1 MRTASVPSLDLADVQ
16 GFVKSGYTSLGY
28 ARYLMYAFGNGSA
41 GSAFLSTLLPAVT
54 RADQRN
60 VSIVTQ
66 VALTSSGLAGLGLNQ
81 DQLALFSQEFTAG
94 MTTPARSHF
103 LGDIDDHDPSRWS
116 WGGPRNPQIDVLV
129 LCFAATSTELDEHTS
144 GIDAAADRLGLTTA
158 ARLDTQQWSETEPFG
173 FRDGISQ
180 PFIAELSSA
189 SATRPT
195 ADTAVELGEFL
206 LGYPNAYGN
215 LTDRPVLPAAADPGH
230 VLPSVDPSTNRA
242 ANTADLGRNGTYLVF
257 RSLRQDVA
265 GFRAYLDQAA
275 GATGSDAASVAA
287 KFVGRWAGGAPLAL
301 SPDGDRAEL
310 SLANDFGYAQEDPDG
325 VGCPLGAH
333 VRRANPRDFIDGQA
347 QHNSVTNRHRLLRRG
362 RKFGTGSDGMEAVGL
377 HFIALNANLSRQY
390 EFVQHSWINNPKF
403 NGLYDDIDPIS
414 GVRADG
420 ATSFTV
426 QGRPIRTR
434 YRELPA
440 FVTTEGGAYFFLPGL
455 QALAFLA
462 GLATTAP
469 QT

>member
-1 MRTASVPSLDLADVQ
+1 MTTASAPGLDLADVQ
-16 GFVKSGYTSLGY
+16 GFVKSGYTSLGH
-28 ARYLMYAFGNGSA
+28 ARYLMYAFPNGA
-41 GSAFLSTLLPAVT
+41 GGSAFLSALLPAVT

-60 VSIVTQ
+60 LSVVTQ
-66 VALTSSGLAGLGLNQ
+66 VALTSSGLAGVGLKQ
-81 DQLALFSQEFTAG
+81 AELELFSQEFTAG

-103 LGDIDDHDPSRWS
+103 LGDVDDHDPIRWS
-116 WGGPRNPQIDVLV
+116 WGGPRNLQVDVLV
-129 LCFAATSTELDEHTS
+129 LCFAATPLELEEHTS
-144 GIDAAADRLGLTTA
+144 AIEAAADRFGLRTA

-180 PFIAELSSA
+180 PLVAELSATSA
-189 SATRPT
+189 ARSP

-230 VLPSVDPSTNRA
+230 VLPSIDASTNRA
-242 ANTADLGRNGTYLVF
+242 GNTADLGRNGTYLVF

-275 GATGSDAASVAA
+275 EATGRDAAAVGA

-301 SPDGDRAEL
+301 SPDEDRAEL
-310 SLANDFGYAQEDPDG
+310 SVANDFGYAQQDPNG
-325 VGCPLGAH
+325 VRCPLGAH
-333 VRRANPRDFIDGQA
+333 VRRANPRDFLDGRPQSS
-347 QHNSVTNRHRLLRRG
+347 SVTNRHRLLRRG
-362 RKFGTGSDGMEAVGL
+362 RKFGAGNDGDRAVGL
-377 HFIALNANLSRQY
+377 HFIALNANLSRQF

-426 QGRPIRTR
+426 QAQPIRAR
-434 YRELPA
+434 YRDLPA

-455 QALAFLA
+455 RALAFLA